1 MIPQMA
7 TDALVACRLTG
18 EVRWTFCMPHLLR
31 CGNFCMPLW
40 RGGAC
45 GGEVRWTFCMPHL
58 LLCGNFCMPLSGAG
72 EGRWTFCM
80 PCVVKRLV

>member
-1 MIPQMA
+1 MPPYRGGA
-7 TDALVACRLTG
+7 LDFLHAALVA
-18 EVRWTFCMPHLLR
+18 VRELLHAAD
-31 CGNFCMPLW
+31 LW